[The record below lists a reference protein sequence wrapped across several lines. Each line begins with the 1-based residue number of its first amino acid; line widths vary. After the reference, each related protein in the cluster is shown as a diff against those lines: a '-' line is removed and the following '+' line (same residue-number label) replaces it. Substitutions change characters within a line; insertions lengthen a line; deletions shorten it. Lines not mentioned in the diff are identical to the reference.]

1 MSGAAGQTRAKGAA
15 SDRVVLATVLI
26 GFAWLVFY
34 ALLVFFTQD
43 SPSASLLVGNVVYL
57 VPIAAAAGLSIY
69 AATRT
74 RHRVRTAWRLLAVSN
89 LLWFA
94 GEFTWARYA
103 YQEPGHVPMP
113 SFADVGYFLSY
124 LIAVPAIVVGL
135 GAGLLRQTRR
145 MVDAL
150 LVAAGGAALGWQLLL
165 GPLMPTTWNAGAV
178 TAFIYPV
185 LSVSLVS
192 ILAAVVLSGPRHV
205 PRSMVIAG
213 AAFGIAALTDAAY
226 AYLTLEHEYRTASW
240 LNMGWQAEAVL
251 LCIAAVVA
259 GRSGESDE
267 RPTVEPDLSFLPVM
281 VAVVTVCGVALADLV
296 VVGELSR
303 VTLGVTL
310 LLLVGLLVRQ
320 VGASRER
327 TRVAERL
334 RSEAITDSLTDL
346 YNRRH
351 FEEMLVVE
359 AASAVRHGTP
369 LSVVLLDLDHFK
381 EVNDTYGHATGDAVL
396 AEVALL
402 LRRSVRAGDLICRYG
417 GEEFACLLPGTD
429 GQAAVDLAERIR
441 AGLCRT
447 PVTVRGSSD
456 RIRLTASFGVA
467 SAEAGQADVGKLV
480 ETADQALYR
489 AKALGRDRVVGSGL
503 APAAPDPVA
512 ELPPGLVWLADRI
525 DVASG
530 EPAHAAMV
538 SSWATRTA
546 VRLGLD
552 GAAQRRVAAAAR
564 LHDLGKV
571 VTSAASPAAQDVRRH
586 PEEGARL
593 LVELADRP
601 DLAPLVAAQH
611 ENFDGTGYPRGLAG
625 TDIPIGARIIAACD
639 AWARMRAG
647 RPPTAP
653 LSEAEARRELVQGR
667 GTRFDPAVVD
677 TLLDLIDESAEPGAD
692 LSRTAPGPA
701 R

>member
-1 MSGAAGQTRAKGAA
+1 MLT
-15 SDRVVLATVLI
+15 TVLLGI
-26 GFAWLVFY
+26 AWLVFY
-34 ALLVFFTQD
+34 ASLVFFTQD
-43 SPSASLLVGNVVYL
+43 SRSASLFVGNVVYL
-57 VPIAAAAGLSIY
+57 VPIGAAAALSFY
-69 AATRT
+69 AARRT
-74 RHRVRTAWRLLAVSN
+74 SHRVHTAWTLLACSN

-94 GEFTWARYA
+94 GESTWAYYA
-103 YQEPGHVPMP
+103 YRKSGQVPVP
-113 SFADVGYFLSY
+113 SPADIGYFISY
-124 LIAVPAIVVGL
+124 LLAVPAIVVGL

-145 MVDAL
+145 MIDAL

-165 GPLMPTTWNAGAV
+165 GPLMPQSWDASAI

-185 LSVSLVS
+185 LSVTLVS
-192 ILAAVVLSGPRHV
+192 VLAAVVLSGPQRA

-213 AAFGIAALTDAAY
+213 AAFGIAALTDASY
-226 AYLTLEHEYRTASW
+226 AYLTLAHEYKSAGW

-259 GRSGESDE
+259 GRSAESDE
-267 RPTVEPDLSFLPVM
+267 RPTVEPDLSFVPVM
-281 VAVVTVCGVALADLV
+281 VAVVTVCGVALADLI

-310 LLLVGLLVRQ
+310 LVLVGLLVRQ

-327 TRVAERL
+327 SRVAERL
-334 RSEAITDSLTDL
+334 RSEAVTDSLTDL
-346 YNRRH
+346 YNRRY

-359 AASAVRHGTP
+359 ADSAQRHGTP
-369 LSVVLLDLDHFK
+369 LSVILLDLDHFK

-396 AEVALL
+396 AEVARL
-402 LRRSVRAGDLICRYG
+402 LRRSVRGGDLICRYG

-447 PVTVRGSSD
+447 PVTVRGSSA
-456 RIRLTASFGVA
+456 RILLTASFGVA
-467 SAEAGQADVGKLV
+467 AAEAGPVEVAKLV
-480 ETADQALYR
+480 EAADQALYR

-503 APAAPDPVA
+503 APTRPDPVA

-525 DVASG
+525 DAAAG
-530 EPAHAAMV
+530 EPAHGATVAA
-538 SSWATRTA
+538 WAIRTA

-552 GAAQRRVAAAAR
+552 AATQRRTAAAAR
-564 LHDLGKV
+564 LHDVGKV
-571 VTSAASPAAQDVRRH
+571 ASPAVAPSAQEVRRH
-586 PEEGARL
+586 PQEGARL

-601 DLAPLVAAQH
+601 DLAPLVAAHH
-611 ENFDGTGYPRGLAG
+611 ENFDGTGFPLGLAG
-625 TDIPIGARIIAACD
+625 TDIPVGARIIAVCD
-639 AWARMRAG
+639 AWAILCAG
-647 RPPTAP
+647 RPPAAA
-653 LSEAEARRELVQGR
+653 LSESEARSELARGR

-677 TLLDLIDESAEPGAD
+677 ALLGLVDEAAEPGAG
-692 LSRTAPGPA
+692 LSQAGPS